1 MCLRLRMLKDLKKF
15 IIAPLER
22 GVTADEPIE
31 YLTEIR
37 QVTIL
42 FINCKI
48 KFTARMTAAEVI
60 DIADKAF
67 LTVNRFKKKCVIL
80 FQIMLNILDWLKKSS
95 AA

>member
-48 KFTARMTAAEVI
+48 KFSASLTAAEVI

-67 LTVNRFKKKCVIL
+67 LTVNRLTKKNKSVSYSFKLCYLI
-80 FQIMLNILDWLKKSS
+80 
-95 AA
+95 